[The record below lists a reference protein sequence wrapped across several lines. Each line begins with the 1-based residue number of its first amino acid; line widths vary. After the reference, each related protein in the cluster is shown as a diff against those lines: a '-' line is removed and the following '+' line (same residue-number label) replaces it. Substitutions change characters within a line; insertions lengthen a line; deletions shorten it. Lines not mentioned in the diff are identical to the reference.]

1 MNSEEISLNK
11 ERNRIAE
18 FKMILRNMITTYLL
32 DENLGTSEISS
43 VVETVR
49 NHKKAPYVAA
59 YEVFHDLFF
68 KKNKLRN

>member
-1 MNSEEISLNK
+1 MNSEEILLNK
-11 ERNRIAE
+11 EHNRIAE
-18 FKMILRNMITTYLL
+18 FKMILRNMVTTYLL
-32 DENLGTSEISS
+32 DENLGRSEISS